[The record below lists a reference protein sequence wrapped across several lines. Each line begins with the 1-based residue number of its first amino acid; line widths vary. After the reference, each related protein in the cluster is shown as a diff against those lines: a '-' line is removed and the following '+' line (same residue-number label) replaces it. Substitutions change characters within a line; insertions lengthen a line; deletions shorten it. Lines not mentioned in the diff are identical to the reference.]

1 MQFREIE
8 RIMKEN
14 EKYLRILEDYDRTG
28 VFGLDK
34 VRRSFTLK
42 NMTMNKLKAI
52 SKSTGKS
59 MSDIIDDLVEN
70 NNFSKK

>member
-1 MQFREIE
+1 MRFQEIE

-14 EKYLRILEDYDRTG
+14 EKYLRILEEYDRTG

-42 NMTMNKLKAI
+42 NMTMSKLKSV
-52 SKSTGKS
+52 SKTTGKS
-59 MSDIIDDLVEN
+59 MSDIIDDLVEY
-70 NNFSKK
+70 NFNKK

>member
-1 MQFREIE
+1 MRFQEIE

-14 EKYLRILEDYDRTG
+14 ERYAKILEDYDRTG
-28 VFGLDK
+28 LFPLDK

-42 NMTMNKLKAI
+42 QMTMQKLRSL

-70 NNFSKK
+70 KNFNKK